1 MTEGRFAISFYTVM
15 TLIAIS
21 VLLFPF
27 YIYQFA
33 LSQSQVLPSG
43 QQQSEQDSQAGNNN
57 LSATVSDIRPLEEK
71 DASIIASGQQHA
83 SNSSS
88 HFIFPSQKQ
97 FFFPSVNVTR
107 QTDVAILNGTWT
119 VDNSRAITQSLAGLD
134 PQAAKMAFVV
144 DHYIPSNETDRKIHL
159 RVYDPGVG
167 GKPSP
172 ALVFVHGG
180 GWTVGSVDE
189 FDSSIR
195 RLANSSGLLI
205 AAMDYRLAPENPF
218 PAGLNDVIATVKW
231 IKENGES
238 MGIDPNR
245 IALGGDSA
253 GANLALASAIALR
266 NEGQGDALRALYLL
280 YGLYTPEKNT
290 ESMRLFSNG
299 EYGITKTQFQWVM
312 NLTFQN
318 PQDWTNP
325 LAFPILDN
333 LTGRLP
339 PMYIAA
345 MGLDPLRDDSI
356 LLADKLR
363 LAGQEHYLSIWPGV
377 AHGAL
382 SLISVTP
389 EIQKYVDAMSTYL
402 RGVLMSDQQAPPED
416 NNNNNAYLR
425 ATAEHVQV
433 GDVNIA
439 YKRFGQGK
447 PVLFISGTSQTK
459 DVWEPT
465 LLSELAATNHTVI
478 IFDNR
483 GIGETTVGTKP
494 FSIEQF
500 ANDTAGLLDALQIQK
515 ADVLGASLGSFVA
528 QELTLN
534 YPQKVDRLVL
544 SASYCGGNETIYPS
558 GQAAETLMTLASP
571 QVLQNMTA
579 EQQAMILAQ
588 IMFPPEWLKEH
599 PEILNTV
606 IQLTPVRSASP
617 EIIQQQGLAVGTWEG
632 SCDRLADIT
641 QPTLLI
647 VGDQDLLAPAA
658 NSVMMAQRIP
668 NSSLVIMEGTGH
680 GAMWQVPNEFTAN
693 MQNFFETTK

>member
-1 MTEGRFAISFYTVM
+1 
-15 TLIAIS
+15 
-21 VLLFPF
+21 
-27 YIYQFA
+27 
-33 LSQSQVLPSG
+33 
-43 QQQSEQDSQAGNNN
+43 
-57 LSATVSDIRPLEEK
+57 
-71 DASIIASGQQHA
+71 
-83 SNSSS
+83 
-88 HFIFPSQKQ
+88 
-97 FFFPSVNVTR
+97 
-107 QTDVAILNGTWT
+107 
-119 VDNSRAITQSLAGLD
+119 
-134 PQAAKMAFVV
+134 MAFEV
-144 DHYIPSNETDRKIHL
+144 DRYIPRNEIDTKIHL
-159 RVYDPGVG
+159 RINDPGVTS
-167 GKPSP
+167 KPSP
-172 ALVFVHGG
+172 ALVFVCGG
-180 GWTVGSVDE
+180 GWTVGSVDD
-189 FDSSIR
+189 FDTSIR
-195 RLANSSGLLI
+195 RLANSSGLVI

-238 MGIDPNR
+238 LGIDPNR

-253 GANLALASAIALR
+253 GAGLELASAIGLR

-290 ESMRLFSNG
+290 ESMRLFGNG

-312 NLTFQN
+312 NLTFQR
-318 PQDWTNP
+318 PEDWSNP

-356 LLADKLR
+356 LLADKLE

-402 RGVLMSDQQAPPED
+402 RGVLMSYQQAPAED
-416 NNNNNAYLR
+416 NNAYMR
-425 ATAEHVQV
+425 ATTEHIQV
-433 GDVNIA
+433 GDINIA

-447 PVLFISGTSQTK
+447 PILFISGTSQTK

-465 LLSELAATNHTVI
+465 LLSELAATNHAVI

-483 GIGETTVGTKP
+483 GIGETTVGAKS

-500 ANDTAGLLDALQIQK
+500 ANDTAVLLDALQIEK

-558 GQAAETLMTLASP
+558 GQAAETLVILASP
-571 QVLQNMTA
+571 QVLRNMTA

-588 IMFPPEWLKEH
+588 IMFPQE
-599 PEILNTV
+599 
-606 IQLTPVRSASP
+606 
-617 EIIQQQGLAVGTWEG
+617 
-632 SCDRLADIT
+632 
-641 QPTLLI
+641 
-647 VGDQDLLAPAA
+647 
-658 NSVMMAQRIP
+658 
-668 NSSLVIMEGTGH
+668 
-680 GAMWQVPNEFTAN
+680 
-693 MQNFFETTK
+693 

>member
-1 MTEGRFAISFYTVM
+1 MIKRRFAISFHSVM
-15 TLIAIS
+15 TLITIS

-33 LSQSQVLPSG
+33 SSQSQVSPPG
-43 QQQSEQDSQAGNNN
+43 QQQSEQDSQAGNSN
-57 LSATVSDIRPLEEK
+57 LQGAVSGIRPLEEEE
-71 DASIIASGQQHA
+71 DATIIANGQQHA

-88 HFIFPSQKQ
+88 PFIFSSQKQ
-97 FFFPSVNVTR
+97 FFFPSVNATR

-119 VDNSRAITQSLAGLD
+119 VDNSRAITQSLARLD
-134 PQAAKMAFVV
+134 PQAPKMAFMV

-159 RVYDPGVG
+159 RIYDPGVE
-167 GKPSP
+167 GKPCP

-218 PAGLNDVIATVKW
+218 PAALNDVIATVKW

-238 MGIDPNR
+238 IGIDPNR

-266 NEGQGDALRALYLL
+266 NEGQGDAVRALYLL
-280 YGLYTPEKNT
+280 YGLYTPDKNT
-290 ESMRLFSNG
+290 ESMQLFGNG

-312 NLTFQN
+312 NMTFQRRD
-318 PQDWTNP
+318 DWSNP

-333 LTGRLP
+333 LTGNLP

-356 LLADKLR
+356 LLSEKLK
-363 LAGQEHYLSIWPGV
+363 LAGQEYYLSIWPGV

-389 EIQKYVDAMSTYL
+389 EIEKYVDALSTYL
-402 RGVLMSDQQAPPED
+402 RGVLMSDQQAPAED
-416 NNNNNAYLR
+416 NAYMR
-425 ATAEHVQV
+425 ARTEHIQV
-433 GDVNIA
+433 GDINIA

-447 PVLFISGTSQTK
+447 PILFISGTSQTK
-459 DVWEPT
+459 DAWEPT

-478 IFDNR
+478 VFDNR
-483 GIGETTVGTKP
+483 GMGETTIGTRP

-500 ANDTAGLLDALQIQK
+500 ANDTAGLLDALQVEK
-515 ADVLGASLGSFVA
+515 PDVFGASLGSFVA
-528 QELTLN
+528 QELALH
-534 YPQKVDRLVL
+534 YPQRVDRLVL
-544 SASYCGGNETIYPS
+544 SAGYCGGNEAVYPS

-571 QVLQNMTA
+571 EVLHNMTA
-579 EQQAMILAQ
+579 EQQAMILAP
-588 IMFPPEWLKEH
+588 IMFPPGWLEEH
-599 PEILNTV
+599 PEILNSV
-606 IQLTPVRSASP
+606 IQLAPVRSATP
-617 EIIQQQGLAVGTWEG
+617 EIIQQQGLAVGTWKG
-632 SCDRLADIT
+632 SCDRLSSIM
-641 QPTLLI
+641 QPTLVI
-647 VGDQDLLAPAA
+647 VGDQDLLAPPA

-668 NSSLVIMEGTGH
+668 NSWLVLLEGTGH
-680 GAMWQVPNEFTAN
+680 GAMWQVPNEFTAYI
-693 MQNFFETTK
+693 QNFLETTK

>member
-1 MTEGRFAISFYTVM
+1 MVKEQFAISFQTIM
-15 TLIAIS
+15 TLIVIL
-21 VLLFPF
+21 VMLFPF
-27 YIYQFA
+27 YYAHQFA
-33 LSQSQVLPSG
+33 WSQSQVSPNG
-43 QQQSEQDSQAGNNN
+43 QQQSQSGHAGNN
-57 LSATVSDIRPLEEK
+57 LPSSSISDVGRLEE
-71 DASIIASGQQHA
+71 DGIISTEQHA

-88 HFIFPSQKQ
+88 YFIFPSQEQ
-97 FFFPSVNVTR
+97 LFFPSVNATR
-107 QTDVAILNGTWT
+107 QTDLSILNGTWT
-119 VDNSRAITQSLAGLD
+119 VENSRAITQSLANLD
-134 PQAAKMAFVV
+134 ADAPKMAFVV
-144 DHYIPSNETDRKIHL
+144 DRYIPSNETDTKIHL
-159 RVYDPGVG
+159 RIYDPGVRS
-167 GKPSP
+167 KPSS

-180 GWTVGSVDE
+180 GWTVGSIDE

-195 RLANSSGLLI
+195 RLANSSGLLV
-205 AAMDYRLAPENPF
+205 AAMDYKLAPENPF
-218 PAGLNDVIATVKW
+218 PDGLNDVIATVKW
-231 IKENGES
+231 IKENGETL
-238 MGIDPNR
+238 GIDPNR

-253 GANLALASAIALR
+253 GANLALASAITLR

-280 YGLYTPEKNT
+280 YGLYTPDKNT
-290 ESMRLFSNG
+290 ESMRLFGNG
-299 EYGITKTQFQWVM
+299 EYGITRTQFQWVM

-333 LTGRLP
+333 LTGPLP

-356 LLADKLR
+356 LLAEKLR

-382 SLISVTP
+382 SLMSVTP
-389 EIQKYVDAMSTYL
+389 EIQQYVDAMSTYL
-402 RGVLMSDQQAPPED
+402 RGVLMSDQQAPTED
-416 NNNNNAYLR
+416 NPYMR
-425 ATAEHVQV
+425 ARTEHVQV

-447 PVLFISGTSQTK
+447 PILFISGTSQTK
-459 DVWEPT
+459 DVWDPT
-465 LLSELAATNHTVI
+465 LLSQLAATNHTVI
-478 IFDNR
+478 VFDNR
-483 GIGETTVGTKP
+483 GMGETTVGTKP

-500 ANDTAGLLDALQIQK
+500 ANDTAGMLDALQIEK

-544 SASYCGGNETIYPS
+544 HAGYCGGNETVYAS
-558 GQAAETLMTLASP
+558 GQALETIMTLSSP

-579 EQQAMILAQ
+579 EQQAMILAP
-588 IMFPPEWLKEH
+588 IMFPPEWLEEH

-617 EIIQQQGLAVGTWEG
+617 EIIQQQGLAVGTWKG
-632 SCDRLADIT
+632 SCDRLSGIT

-647 VGDQDLLAPAA
+647 VGDHDLLAPAA
-658 NSVMMAQRIP
+658 NSVMMSQRIP
-668 NSSLVIMEGTGH
+668 NSALVIMEGTGH
-680 GAMWQVPNEFTAN
+680 GAMWQVPIEFTAN
-693 MQNFFETTK
+693 IQNFFETTK

>member
-1 MTEGRFAISFYTVM
+1 MIKRRFAISFHSVM
-15 TLIAIS
+15 TLITIS

-33 LSQSQVLPSG
+33 SSQSQVSPPG
-43 QQQSEQDSQAGNNN
+43 QQQSEQDSQAGNSN
-57 LSATVSDIRPLEEK
+57 LQGAVSGIRPLEEEE
-71 DASIIASGQQHA
+71 DATIIANGQQHA

-88 HFIFPSQKQ
+88 PFIFSSQKQ
-97 FFFPSVNVTR
+97 FFFPSVNATR

-119 VDNSRAITQSLAGLD
+119 VDNSRAITQSLARLD
-134 PQAAKMAFVV
+134 PQAPKMAFMV

-159 RVYDPGVG
+159 RIYDPGVE
-167 GKPSP
+167 GKPCP

-218 PAGLNDVIATVKW
+218 PAALNDVIATVKW

-238 MGIDPNR
+238 IGIDPNR

-266 NEGQGDALRALYLL
+266 NEGQGDAVRALYLL
-280 YGLYTPEKNT
+280 YGLYTPDKNT
-290 ESMRLFSNG
+290 ESMQLFGNG

-312 NLTFQN
+312 NMTFQRRD
-318 PQDWTNP
+318 DWSNP

-333 LTGRLP
+333 LTGNLP

-356 LLADKLR
+356 LLSEKLK
-363 LAGQEHYLSIWPGV
+363 LAGQEYYLSIWPGV

-389 EIQKYVDAMSTYL
+389 EIEKYVDALSTYL
-402 RGVLMSDQQAPPED
+402 RGVLMSDQQAPAED
-416 NNNNNAYLR
+416 NAYMR
-425 ATAEHVQV
+425 ARTEHIQV
-433 GDVNIA
+433 GDINIA

-447 PVLFISGTSQTK
+447 PILFISGTSQTK
-459 DVWEPT
+459 DAWEPT

-478 IFDNR
+478 VFDNR
-483 GIGETTVGTKP
+483 GMGETTIGTRP

-500 ANDTAGLLDALQIQK
+500 ANDTAGLLDALQVEK
-515 ADVLGASLGSFVA
+515 PDVFGASLGSFVA
-528 QELTLN
+528 QELALH
-534 YPQKVDRLVL
+534 YPQRVDRLVL
-544 SASYCGGNETIYPS
+544 SAGYCGGNEAVYPS

-571 QVLQNMTA
+571 EVLHNMTA
-579 EQQAMILAQ
+579 EQQAMILAP
-588 IMFPPEWLKEH
+588 IMFPPGWLEEH
-599 PEILNTV
+599 PEILNSV
-606 IQLTPVRSASP
+606 IQLAPVRSATP
-617 EIIQQQGLAVGTWEG
+617 EIIQQQGLAVGTWKG
-632 SCDRLADIT
+632 SCDRLSSIM
-641 QPTLLI
+641 QPTLVI
-647 VGDQDLLAPAA
+647 VGDQDLLAPPA

-668 NSSLVIMEGTGH
+668 NSWLVLMEGTGH
-680 GAMWQVPNEFTAN
+680 GVMWQVPNEFTAYI
-693 MQNFFETTK
+693 QNFLETTK

>member
-1 MTEGRFAISFYTVM
+1 MIKRRFAISFHSVM
-15 TLIAIS
+15 TLITIS

-33 LSQSQVLPSG
+33 SSQSQVSPPG
-43 QQQSEQDSQAGNNN
+43 QQQSEQDSQAGNSN
-57 LSATVSDIRPLEEK
+57 LQGAVSGIRPLEEEE
-71 DASIIASGQQHA
+71 DATIIANGQQHA

-88 HFIFPSQKQ
+88 PFIFSSQKQ
-97 FFFPSVNVTR
+97 FFFPSVNATR

-119 VDNSRAITQSLAGLD
+119 VDNSRAITQSLARLD
-134 PQAAKMAFVV
+134 PQAPKMAFMV

-159 RVYDPGVG
+159 RIYDPGVE
-167 GKPSP
+167 GKPCP

-218 PAGLNDVIATVKW
+218 PAGLNDVIATVEW

-238 MGIDPNR
+238 IGIDPNR

-266 NEGQGDALRALYLL
+266 NERQGDALRALYLL
-280 YGLYTPEKNT
+280 YGLYTPDKNT
-290 ESMRLFSNG
+290 ESMQLFGNG

-312 NLTFQN
+312 NLTFQR
-318 PQDWTNP
+318 PEDWSNP

-333 LTGRLP
+333 LTGSLP
-339 PMYIAA
+339 PIYIAA

-356 LLADKLR
+356 LLADKLK
-363 LAGQEHYLSIWPGV
+363 LVGQEHYLSIWPGV

-382 SLISVTP
+382 SLMSVTP

-402 RGVLMSDQQAPPED
+402 RGVLMSDQQGPSED
-416 NNNNNAYLR
+416 YAYSR
-425 ATAEHVQV
+425 ARTEHIQV
-433 GDVNIA
+433 GDINIA

-447 PVLFISGTSQTK
+447 PILFISGTSQTK
-459 DVWEPT
+459 DAWDLT
-465 LLSELAATNHTVI
+465 LLSQLAAATNHTVI
-478 IFDNR
+478 VFDNR
-483 GIGETTVGTKP
+483 GMGETTVGTKP

-500 ANDTAGLLDALQIQK
+500 ANDTAGLLDALHVEK
-515 ADVLGASLGSFVA
+515 AVVFGASLGSFIA
-528 QELTLN
+528 QELTLK
-534 YPQKVDRLVL
+534 YPQKVDRLIL
-544 SASYCGGNETIYPS
+544 HATYCGGNEAIYAS
-558 GQAAETLMTLASP
+558 GQAEETIMTLGSP

-588 IMFPPEWLKEH
+588 IMFPPEWLEEH
-599 PEILNTV
+599 PEILNAI
-606 IQLTPVRSASP
+606 IQLAPVRSASP
-617 EIIQQQGLAVGTWEG
+617 EII
-632 SCDRLADIT
+632 
-641 QPTLLI
+641 
-647 VGDQDLLAPAA
+647 
-658 NSVMMAQRIP
+658 
-668 NSSLVIMEGTGH
+668 
-680 GAMWQVPNEFTAN
+680 
-693 MQNFFETTK
+693 

>member
-1 MTEGRFAISFYTVM
+1 MVKKQFAISFHITL
-15 TLIAIS
+15 TLIVIS
-21 VLLFPF
+21 LLLFPF
-27 YIYQFA
+27 YYSHQLA
-33 LSQSQVLPSG
+33 WSQSQVSSDG
-43 QQQSEQDSQAGNNN
+43 QQQQSQTGQARNN
-57 LSATVSDIRPLEEK
+57 LSSYAVSDIGRLE
-71 DASIIASGQQHA
+71 DDSMIATQQHA

-97 FFFPSVNVTR
+97 LFFPSVNATR
-107 QTDVAILNGTWT
+107 QTDLAILSGTWT
-119 VDNSRAITQSLAGLD
+119 VENSRAITQSLAELD
-134 PQAAKMAFVV
+134 ALSPKMAFVI
-144 DHYIPSNETDRKIHL
+144 DRYIPSNETDTNIHL
-159 RVYDPGVG
+159 RIYDPGVRS
-167 GKPSP
+167 KPSP

-180 GWTVGSVDE
+180 GWTVGSIDD

-195 RLANSSGLLI
+195 RLANSSGLLV

-238 MGIDPNR
+238 IGIDPNR

-439 YKRFGQGK
+439 YKQFGEGK
-447 PVLFISGTSQTK
+447 PILFISGTSQTK

-500 ANDTAGLLDALQIQK
+500 ANDTAGLLDVLQIEK

-544 SASYCGGNETIYPS
+544 HAGYCGGNETVYAS
-558 GQAAETLMTLASP
+558 GQALETIMTLSSP
-571 QVLQNMTA
+571 QILRNMTA

-588 IMFPPEWLKEH
+588 IMFPPEWLEGH
-599 PEILNTV
+599 PEIMDIV
-606 IQLTPVRSASP
+606 IQLAPSRSASP
-617 EIIQQQGLAVGTWEG
+617 EIIQQQGLASATWKG
-632 SCDRLADIT
+632 SCDRLANIT
-641 QPTLLI
+641 QSTLVI
-647 VGDQDLLAPAA
+647 AGDQDLLAPAA
-658 NSVMMAQRIP
+658 NSIMMAQRIP
-668 NSSLVIMEGTGH
+668 NSWLVMIQGTGH
-680 GAMWQVPNEFTAN
+680 GMMLQVPNEFSAIIQT
-693 MQNFFETTK
+693 FLETVR

>member
-1 MTEGRFAISFYTVM
+1 MIKRRFAISFHSVM
-15 TLIAIS
+15 TLITIS

-33 LSQSQVLPSG
+33 SSQSQVSPPG
-43 QQQSEQDSQAGNNN
+43 QQQSEQDSQAGNSN
-57 LSATVSDIRPLEEK
+57 LQGAVSGIRPLEEEE
-71 DASIIASGQQHA
+71 DATIIANGQQHA

-88 HFIFPSQKQ
+88 PFIFSSQKQ
-97 FFFPSVNVTR
+97 FFFPSVNATR

-119 VDNSRAITQSLAGLD
+119 VDNSRAITQSLARLD
-134 PQAAKMAFVV
+134 PQAPKMAFMV

-159 RVYDPGVG
+159 RIYDPGVE
-167 GKPSP
+167 GKPCP

-218 PAGLNDVIATVKW
+218 PAALNDVIATVKW

-238 MGIDPNR
+238 IGIDPNR
-245 IALGGDSA
+245 IALEGDSA

-266 NEGQGDALRALYLL
+266 NEGQGDAVRALYLL
-280 YGLYTPEKNT
+280 YGLYTPDKNT
-290 ESMRLFSNG
+290 ESMQLFGNG

-312 NLTFQN
+312 NMTFQRRD
-318 PQDWTNP
+318 DWSNP

-333 LTGRLP
+333 LTGNLP

-356 LLADKLR
+356 LLSEKLK
-363 LAGQEHYLSIWPGV
+363 LAGQEYYLSIWPGV

-389 EIQKYVDAMSTYL
+389 EIEKYVDALSTYL
-402 RGVLMSDQQAPPED
+402 RGVLMSDQQAPAED
-416 NNNNNAYLR
+416 NAYMR
-425 ATAEHVQV
+425 ARTEHIQV
-433 GDVNIA
+433 GDINIA

-447 PVLFISGTSQTK
+447 PILFISGTSQTK
-459 DVWEPT
+459 DAWEPT

-478 IFDNR
+478 VFDNR
-483 GIGETTVGTKP
+483 GMGETTIGTRP

-500 ANDTAGLLDALQIQK
+500 ANDTAGLLDALQVEK
-515 ADVLGASLGSFVA
+515 PDVFGASLGSFVA
-528 QELTLN
+528 QELALH
-534 YPQKVDRLVL
+534 YPQRVDRLVL
-544 SASYCGGNETIYPS
+544 SAGYCGGNEAVYPS

-571 QVLQNMTA
+571 EVLHNMTA
-579 EQQAMILAQ
+579 EQQAMILAP
-588 IMFPPEWLKEH
+588 IMFPPGWLEEH
-599 PEILNTV
+599 PEILNSV
-606 IQLTPVRSASP
+606 IQLAPVRSATP
-617 EIIQQQGLAVGTWEG
+617 EIIQQQGLAVGTWKG
-632 SCDRLADIT
+632 SCDRLSSIM
-641 QPTLLI
+641 QPTLVI
-647 VGDQDLLAPAA
+647 VGDQDLLAPPA

-668 NSSLVIMEGTGH
+668 NSWLVLLEGTGH
-680 GAMWQVPNEFTAN
+680 GAMWQVPNEFTAYI
-693 MQNFFETTK
+693 QNFLETTK